1 MKYKYKARSKEGSVE
16 SGVIEASSKEAAVDI
31 LSKYNIFATSLVE
44 VKQGIFS
51 GKNISFF
58 NKVSKK
64 DLAIF
69 SRQLAVLLESRV
81 PVVQSLASLSE
92 QTKKQFFKEK
102 IIKISQLV
110 DEGNSLSEAFSAFPE
125 VFNVFFINLMKSGE
139 ASGKISESLDYLA
152 RHLEREAD
160 INSQIKSA
168 MIYPVFVISVLVV
181 VMGIVM
187 VVVMPKLIEL
197 VKQSPA
203 KPPFFTVLM
212 LNFYAFLSIY
222 WWVFIL
228 ILFGLIGFIFYYL
241 KTKNGKKQ
249 YDFLSLRIPLIGE
262 FFQKTYL
269 VKFAENL
276 STLISA
282 GLSIVTALKIT
293 KDTIENITYKEIIAE
308 TEKSVLEG
316 EKISSAL
323 KKYPKYVSSFVV
335 QMIQVGEDTG
345 KLDKNLL
352 EIVNFYQKEIKR
364 DVDTFTALLEPV
376 LIIFLG
382 ICVAFLAVSVLSPL
396 YSTLGG
402 M

>member
-1 MKYKYKARSKEGSVE
+1 MKYKYKARSKEGVVE

-44 VKQGIFS
+44 VRQGIFS
-51 GKNISFF
+51 GGNISFF
-58 NKVSKK
+58 NKVTKK

-110 DEGNSLSEAFSAFPE
+110 DEGNSLSEAFSTFPE

-139 ASGKISESLDYLA
+139 ASGKISESLDYLSK
-152 RHLEREAD
+152 HLEREAD

-168 MIYPVFVISVLVV
+168 MIYPVFVISVLIV

-187 VVVMPKLIEL
+187 VVVMPKLIDL
-197 VKQSPA
+197 VKQSSA

-212 LNFYAFLSIY
+212 LNFYAFLAIY
-222 WWVFIL
+222 WWVLML
-228 ILFGLIGFIFYYL
+228 IFFGLIGFAFYYL

-249 YDFLSLRIPLIGE
+249 YDFFSLRIPLIGE

-282 GLSIVTALKIT
+282 GLSIVVALKIT
-293 KDTIENITYKEIIAE
+293 KDTIENLTYKEIISE

-323 KKYPKYVSSFVV
+323 KKYPQFVSSFVV

-345 KLDKNLL
+345 KLDRNLL

-382 ICVAFLAVSVLSPL
+382 ICVAFLAISVLSPL
-396 YSTLGG
+396 YSTLGN

>member
-1 MKYKYKARSKEGSVE
+1 M
-16 SGVIEASSKEAAVDI
+16 
-31 LSKYNIFATSLVE
+31 
-44 VKQGIFS
+44 
-51 GKNISFF
+51 
-58 NKVSKK
+58 
-64 DLAIF
+64 
-69 SRQLAVLLESRV
+69 AVLLESRV

-139 ASGKISESLDYLA
+139 ASGKISESLDYLS